1 MHAEEIKAALR
12 MKGVTQARLAYQLG
26 VARATVSMVISGASR
41 SGRIQKAI
49 ADVLGFPQDK
59 IWPDRVRIRR
69 TQEQIS
75 RDRAMARET
84 VRP

>member
-12 MKGVTQARLAYQLG
+12 MKGVTQARLVDRLG

-41 SGRIQKAI
+41 SGRIQQAV
-49 ADVLGFPQDK
+49 ADVLELPQNE
-59 IWPDRVRIRR
+59 IWPDRVRVRR

-75 RDRAMARET
+75 RDRAMAREAAIS
-84 VRP
+84 

>member
-12 MKGVTQARLAYQLG
+12 MKGVTQARLADRLG

-41 SGRIQKAI
+41 SGRIQQAV
-49 ADVLGFPQDK
+49 ADVLGLPQNE

-69 TQEQIS
+69 TREQIS
-75 RDRAMARET
+75 RDRAMAREA
-84 VRP
+84 V